1 MSVCTYNGMSFVI
14 YRDVVMDNKHKKNN
28 SYEKV
33 SYNFDD
39 GARIGVRHIL

>member
-1 MSVCTYNGMSFVI
+1 MSVCTSYGMPFVI
-14 YRDVVMDNKHKKNN
+14 YRDVVMDNKHKNN